1 MTLLSNA
8 EYKKRFSSIAKI
20 YEKISN
26 RYTVHRRAESFKVN
40 NSKFILE
47 VGSGTGIVSDLIDS
61 SIICSDIS
69 YEMCKE
75 SIKRRANVI
84 CCDAEKLPIRDNILD
99 IIISAEVIYYLNDAK
114 NFIEN
119 SNRILKKN
127 GRLVI
132 SITNQDMKF
141 VDSVRSFLRIFNKKM
156 YFDDGHELMKYNHLQ
171 ELLEKSNFKIT
182 SIKKIVIFPFKS
194 LHKINLLLEKT
205 KFCYFGFFIIV
216 EAINQ

>member
-26 RYTVHRRAESFKVN
+26 QYTVHRRAESFKVN

>member
-1 MTLLSNA
+1 MIN
-8 EYKKRFSSIAKI
+8 
-20 YEKISN
+20 
-26 RYTVHRRAESFKVN
+26 H
-40 NSKFILE
+40 
-47 VGSGTGIVSDLIDS
+47 
-61 SIICSDIS
+61 SDIS

-171 ELLEKSNFKIT
+171 ELLEKSNFKIWN
-182 SIKKIVIFPFKS
+182 KK
-194 LHKINLLLEKT
+194 
-205 KFCYFGFFIIV
+205 GF
-216 EAINQ
+216 